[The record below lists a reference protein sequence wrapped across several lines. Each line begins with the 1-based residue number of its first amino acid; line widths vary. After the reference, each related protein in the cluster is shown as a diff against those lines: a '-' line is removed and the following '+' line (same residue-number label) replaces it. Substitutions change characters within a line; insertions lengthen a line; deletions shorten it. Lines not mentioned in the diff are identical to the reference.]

1 MEPERLRELADD
13 IRERGL
19 IEPIDLYAGEILDGR
34 NRHAACEMVGA
45 EPRFREVSSSVDPW
59 LYVWSKNG
67 QRRDLAAA
75 QRYLIWA
82 KLAAESTAWLDERE
96 RIREEANRRR
106 SEAMADNKNAA
117 KEKEENSSGTTCPA
131 TVSKA
136 KASERSG
143 TTCPATFEEE
153 GDKHKTRSA
162 AATASGTNKGTV
174 ARMNLLMRNH
184 PDLAALV
191 MDGTMPE
198 AVAMRETRRKID
210 TEARQT
216 VAIPDVADATGEGW
230 SLYAGDF
237 SKRLME
243 LEPGS
248 VTLIVTDPPY
258 PAENLPLWRD
268 LAECAKRVL
277 CPGGV
282 LLGLTGQ
289 IFLPDVMRYLGEFLD
304 YGWTYAQPLPGSHS
318 RILGRH
324 ITQAWKPWLAYS
336 NGPWPSGRTD
346 WHDDLL
352 TPGTR
357 SKDKYHWQQDPA
369 PVADLIDK
377 LAPPGSIV
385 CDPFSGTGAYGAL
398 CLRMGRRFIGCEL
411 DAGRF
416 DLSRKAMEEASL
428 ER

>member
-1 MEPERLRELADD
+1 MTAPRVDPALEAQIPPLTADELASLKGSILAEGCRDALVVWQEEG
-13 IRERGL
+13 IL
-19 IEPIDLYAGEILDGR
+19 LDGHHRLAICENHDIAYRVDELSLPSREAAEDWIDAHQLGRR
-34 NRHAACEMVGA
+34 NLSAEAMSLLRGRRYNRTKRQGA
-45 EPRFREVSSSVDPW
+45 RT
-59 LYVWSKNG
+59 
-67 QRRDLAAA
+67 DLTSGNICPKLDTSI
-75 QRYLIWA
+75 R
-82 KLAAESTAWLDERE
+82 LAAEHGVSPRTVKNDGAFARAVEKLKVDEPDIEE
-96 RIREEANRRR
+96 RILAGKVNR
-106 SEAMADNKNAA
+106 AA
-117 KEKEENSSGTTCPA
+117 VT
-131 TVSKA
+131 
-136 KASERSG
+136 R
-143 TTCPATFEEE
+143 
-153 GDKHKTRSA
+153 KTKS
-162 AATASGTNKGTV
+162 
-174 ARMNLLMRNH
+174 
-184 PDLAALV
+184 
-191 MDGTMPE
+191 
-198 AVAMRETRRKID
+198 KID
-210 TEARQT
+210 TKARQT